1 MFFLDFQHFVPGI
14 PSNKLVL
21 HRDLHH
27 AAMGEVWCASN
38 LRHLSVPHAS
48 LRRLLAPE
56 NARGAVA
63 QRPN

>member
-1 MFFLDFQHFVPGI
+1 
-14 PSNKLVL
+14 
-21 HRDLHH
+21 
-27 AAMGEVWCASN
+27 MGEVWCASN

-63 QRPN
+63 QRANSVTQQQPLFWGKPLVYGSLW